1 MAGIQYFGRVGQTG
15 TATGPH
21 KHVYVKDIATGQYID
36 PATLRSP
43 FMGLRVGDKRVPAFV
58 QDQTGKINFNPEA
71 GITVTSRFGP
81 RSAPTAGASTD
92 HRGEDWA
99 LPEGTPIY
107 FEGAGQFIPKPNQG
121 GYGNLATFITPDKKY
136 ELGFGHMQSLG
147 GAAEIPGSASST
159 TTNKTTPSSS
169 STSVNDLLNAVA
181 LGMGLAAQ
189 RQPTAQETMQQTL
202 LGELMKPRQSIA
214 KEFLNA
220 YLAEG
225 LG

>member
-43 FMGLRVGDKRVPAFV
+43 FMGLRIGEKRIPAFI
-58 QDQTGKINFNPEA
+58 QSQSGDINFNPEA
-71 GITVTSRFGP
+71 GITVTSHFGP

-136 ELGFGHMQSLG
+136 ELGFGHMQTLG
-147 GAAEIPGSASST
+147 GPAEITGKNIPAASDNSSVSANTSSVT
-159 TTNKTTPSSS
+159 
-169 STSVNDLLNAVA
+169 DLLNAVA
-181 LGMGLAAQ
+181 LGMGLTAK
-189 RQPTAQETMQQTL
+189 RQPTAQETIQQTL
-202 LGELMKPRQSIA
+202 LSELTRPKESIA
-214 KEFLNA
+214 KQFLNA
-220 YLAEG
+220 YLTEG
-225 LG
+225 LV